1 MATLLYTRTTAG
13 VELNVESPATI
24 PNPAKVE
31 ATAAQIRRA
40 WSPRTK
46 RYRAQLARRMLQ
58 TCFLIAMSGPFEP
71 ARVPVPFTPRRR
83 I

>member
-1 MATLLYTRTTAG
+1 MATLLITRTTAG

-40 WSPRTK
+40 WSPRTR
-46 RYRAQLARRMLQ
+46 RYRAQLARRMLHAY
-58 TCFLIAMSGPFEP
+58 FLDALFGPLEP
-71 ARVPVPFTPRRR
+71 VRVPVTLTPRRR